1 MGAMLVRGTT
11 LLAGTPYVKVL
22 AAMAR
27 YNPFFDKA
35 GMRRVEY
42 KSKS

>member
-1 MGAMLVRGTT
+1 MLVREITF
-11 LLAGTPYVKVL
+11 LAGTPYVKVL

-27 YNPFFDKA
+27 YNQFFDKA

>member
-1 MGAMLVRGTT
+1 MLVRGTT
-11 LLAGTPYVKVL
+11 LLAGTPFVKVL

-27 YNPFFDKA
+27 YNPFFEKA